1 MGIHHLPVATSRYA
15 TCALDAALVL
25 RPLEGNAPSTMLKR
39 EQLLGQLE
47 PPL

>member
-15 TCALDAALVL
+15 TCALAAALL
-25 RPLEGNAPSTMLKR
+25 RGPLEGYEPSTMAKR
-39 EQLLGQLE
+39 NQLLGQLE